1 MSASSGERPGTALS
15 PLVKAYDAL
24 ITAFAVLAGVMILL
38 ATAIVCAD
46 VILRAVSKHSL
57 PWAFEVTEFLLVY
70 IPLLTFPWLAR
81 RQEHIII
88 DVFTGLLPLRVAYVL
103 RIVVLLVAV
112 GTCVWVAYW
121 GAHATLTAYERNII
135 NAGLVAFP
143 RWALL
148 ISIPVGFGL
157 GAIEFLRLAWMEIQG
172 TAPSEKPAAPTV
184 A

>member
-1 MSASSGERPGTALS
+1 VSASSERSGAGLS
-15 PLVKAYDAL
+15 SLVKVYDAL
-24 ITAFAVLAGVMILL
+24 ISLFGVLAGLMILS
-38 ATAIVCAD
+38 AAGVVCAD

-81 RQEHIII
+81 RQQHIIV
-88 DVFTGLLPLRVAYVL
+88 DAFTSFLTPSAARPV
-103 RIVVLLVAV
+103 RIVVLVIAA

-121 GAHATLTAYERNII
+121 GLFATLTAYERNII
-135 NAGLVAFP
+135 TSGLVAFP

-148 ISIPVGFGL
+148 ISFPLGFGVA
-157 GAIEFLRLAWMEIQG
+157 AIEFLRLAWMDFCG
-172 TAPSEKPAAPTV
+172 TSPAEKPAAPTV